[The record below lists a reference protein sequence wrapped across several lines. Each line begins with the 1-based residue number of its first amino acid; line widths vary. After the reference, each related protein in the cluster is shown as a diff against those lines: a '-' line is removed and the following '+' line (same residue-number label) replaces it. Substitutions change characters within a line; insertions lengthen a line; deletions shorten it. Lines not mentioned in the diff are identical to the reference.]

1 MSQIL
6 DDFVDDLTNNK
17 KLSEN
22 TIESYSR
29 DIKQYLSYLEENNID
44 FKGAK
49 RGNIIAY
56 ILYLK
61 KENKAPSSISR
72 SIASIRSFY
81 HFLLK
86 NNIINYD
93 PTIDLES
100 PKVEKK
106 MPEILTIGE
115 VEKLLS
121 IPITNNFKGSR
132 DKAMLE
138 LLYATGVRVTELVNL
153 NIDDVNLNLGFVKLN
168 GTKERV
174 VPIGRMA
181 QKAVNIYINEYRQ
194 EFLKDKESNVL
205 FLNFHGQKMTRQGFW
220 KIIKSYAKEAG
231 IEKKITPYTLRHSFA
246 AHLIE
251 NGADLKSLQQ
261 MLGHADISTTQI
273 YAEMVKTR
281 ISDVYRKTHPR
292 A

>member
-86 NNIINYD
+86 SNIVNYD

-121 IPITNNFKGSR
+121 IPIT
-132 DKAMLE
+132 
-138 LLYATGVRVTELVNL
+138 
-153 NIDDVNLNLGFVKLN
+153 
-168 GTKERV
+168 
-174 VPIGRMA
+174 
-181 QKAVNIYINEYRQ
+181 
-194 EFLKDKESNVL
+194 
-205 FLNFHGQKMTRQGFW
+205 
-220 KIIKSYAKEAG
+220 
-231 IEKKITPYTLRHSFA
+231 
-246 AHLIE
+246 
-251 NGADLKSLQQ
+251 
-261 MLGHADISTTQI
+261 
-273 YAEMVKTR
+273 
-281 ISDVYRKTHPR
+281 
-292 A
+292 

>member
-6 DDFVDDLTNNK
+6 DDFIDDLTNNK
-17 KLSEN
+17 KLSKN

-44 FKGAK
+44 FKDAK

-56 ILYLK
+56 VLFLE

-81 HFLLK
+81 HFLLR

-93 PTIDLES
+93 PTIDLKS
-100 PKVEKK
+100 PKIEKK

-121 IPITNNFKGSR
+121 MPIDNNFKGSR

-153 NIDDVNLNLGFVKLN
+153 NVDDVNLNLGFVKLN

-181 QKAVNIYINEYRQ
+181 QRAVNIYINEYRQ
-194 EFLKDKESNVL
+194 EFLKGKESNVL

-220 KIIKSYAKEAG
+220 KIVKSYAREAG
-231 IEKKITPYTLRHSFA
+231 IEKEITPYTLRHSFA

-273 YAEMVKTR
+273 YAEMVKNR

>member
-121 IPITNNFKGSR
+121 IPITSNFKGSR

>member
-86 NNIINYD
+86 SNIVNYD

-181 QKAVNIYINEYRQ
+181 QKAVNVYINEYRQ

>member
-6 DDFVDDLTNNK
+6 DDFIDDLTNNK
-17 KLSEN
+17 KLSKN

-44 FKGAK
+44 FKDAK

-56 ILYLK
+56 ILFLE

-100 PKVEKK
+100 PKIEKK

-121 IPITNNFKGSR
+121 MPIDNNFKGSR

-194 EFLKDKESNVL
+194 EFLKGKESNVL

-220 KIIKSYAKEAG
+220 KIIKSYAKDAG

-273 YAEMVKTR
+273 YAEMVKNR

>member
-86 NNIINYD
+86 SNIVNYD

-121 IPITNNFKGSR
+121 IPITSNFKGSR

>member
-1 MSQIL
+1 
-6 DDFVDDLTNNK
+6 
-17 KLSEN
+17 
-22 TIESYSR
+22 
-29 DIKQYLSYLEENNID
+29 
-44 FKGAK
+44 AK

-86 NNIINYD
+86 SNIVNYD

-121 IPITNNFKGSR
+121 IPITSNFKGSR

-181 QKAVNIYINEYRQ
+181 QKAVNVYINEYRQ

-273 YAEMVKTR
+273 
-281 ISDVYRKTHPR
+281 
-292 A
+292 

>member
-181 QKAVNIYINEYRQ
+181 QKAVNVYINEYRQ

>member
-17 KLSEN
+17 KLSKN

-44 FKGAK
+44 FKDAK

-56 ILYLK
+56 ILYLE

-72 SIASIRSFY
+72 SMASIRSFY

-93 PTIDLES
+93 PTIDLKS
-100 PKVEKK
+100 PKIEKK

-121 IPITNNFKGSR
+121 MPIDNNLKGSR

-153 NIDDVNLNLGFVKLN
+153 NVDDVNLNLGFVKLN

-181 QKAVNIYINEYRQ
+181 QRAVNIYINEYRH
-194 EFLKDKESNVL
+194 EFLKGKESNVL

-220 KIIKSYAKEAG
+220 KIVKSYAKEAE

>member
-86 NNIINYD
+86 SNIVNYD

>member
-6 DDFVDDLTNNK
+6 DDFIDDLTNNK
-17 KLSEN
+17 KLSKN

-44 FKGAK
+44 FKCAK

-72 SIASIRSFY
+72 SIASIRSLY

-100 PKVEKK
+100 PKVEKR

-121 IPITNNFKGSR
+121 MPIDNNLKGSR

-174 VPIGRMA
+174 VPVGRMA
-181 QKAVNIYINEYRQ
+181 QRAVNIYINEYRQ
-194 EFLKDKESNVL
+194 EFLKGKESNVL
-205 FLNFHGQKMTRQGFW
+205 FLNFHGEKMTRQGFW

>member
-121 IPITNNFKGSR
+121 IPITSNFKGSR

-181 QKAVNIYINEYRQ
+181 QKAVNVYINEYRQ